1 MPAQQLGPPGSRV
14 TVWSREGDVAVAYHA
29 CMAEQ
34 SIVLVGNASEG
45 TLASFRLGR
54 EGLEPLA
61 VSRVGAGCSTF
72 AVDAA
77 RGLVYCA
84 TKEPAPAILTLV
96 LDRATGA
103 LTETARAAI
112 DDPLASLA
120 LAREGSVLLGAS
132 YHGGWGQVW
141 PVAGGRLGAATAR
154 VEYDALHCAITTA
167 AGDVAYFVSLGD
179 DLVVQSALAAD
190 GTLTP
195 LDPPVVAA
203 PKGAGARHLVLAD
216 DERSAYLM
224 TEFTGQAIRYLRDEA
239 GTLTGVEA
247 VDAFDPDAGLTV
259 SRRGADP
266 RAEGL
271 IWGSDVHL
279 ARDGAW
285 LLCSERSA
293 STIAAVRLGADGSLG
308 SELVLSPTEQ
318 QPRGFAVTPDG
329 RGVIVA
335 GEASGHVSY
344 AEVNADGTLTLK
356 GRYASGAGA
365 NWVRFA

>member
-1 MPAQQLGPPGSRV
+1 
-14 TVWSREGDVAVAYHA
+14 
-29 CMAEQ
+29 MAEQ
-34 SIVLVGNASEG
+34 SIVLVGNASDG
-45 TLASFRLGR
+45 TIASFRLGDQA
-54 EGLEPLA
+54 LVPLA
-61 VSRVGAGCSTF
+61 VSRVGSGCSAF
-72 AVDAA
+72 AVDAV

-84 TKEPAPAILTLV
+84 TKEPCPAVVTLR

-120 LAREGSVLLGAS
+120 LARDGGLLLGAS
-132 YHGGWGQVW
+132 YHGGWGAVW
-141 PVAGGRLGAATAR
+141 PVTDGRLRAATAR
-154 VEYDALHCAITTA
+154 VEHDALHCVLTTA
-167 AGDVAYFVSLGD
+167 AGDAAYFVSLGE
-179 DLVVQSALAAD
+179 DLIVQCALAAD
-190 GTLTP
+190 GTLVP
-195 LDPPVVAA
+195 LDPPSVAA
-203 PKGAGARHLVLAD
+203 PKGSGARHLVLAG

-247 VDAFDPDAGLTV
+247 VDAFDPHAGLKV

-271 IWGSDVHL
+271 IWGADLHL

-285 LLCSERSA
+285 LLCSERAA
-293 STIAAVRLGADGSLG
+293 STIVAVPLGRGGSLG
-308 SELVLSPTEQ
+308 TQVVVSPAEQ

-329 RGVIVA
+329 RGVVVA
-335 GEASGHVSY
+335 GEASGQVSY
-344 AEVNADGTLTLK
+344 AGVNDDGTLVLK

>member
-1 MPAQQLGPPGSRV
+1 MEPLFA
-14 TVWSREGDVAVAYHA
+14 
-29 CMAEQ
+29 
-34 SIVLVGNASEG
+34 LVGNSKDG
-45 TLASFRLGR
+45 TVTTL
-54 EGLEPLA
+54 
-61 VSRVGAGCSTF
+61 RVA
-72 AVDAA
+72 D
-77 RGLVYCA
+77 
-84 TKEPAPAILTLV
+84 
-96 LDRATGA
+96 GA
-103 LTETARAAI
+103 LTEVATTSVAPGL
-112 DDPLASLA
+112 PLAVDRARSLVYA
-120 LAREGSVLLGAS
+120 GTSDPRGVSVLRLLPTGALEPVGSYPAHGASVYLTLSSDGGLLFSAS
-132 YHGGWGQVW
+132 YHDHLGEVWRVTEDGVLTPVGGPILRQNMHSVQLS
-141 PVAGGRLGAATAR
+141 ADDRF
-154 VEYDALHCAITTA
+154 
-167 AGDVAYFVSLGD
+167 AYFVSLGD

-203 PKGAGARHLVLAD
+203 PKGAGARHLVLAA

-279 ARDGAW
+279 ARGGAW

-293 STIAAVRLGADGSLG
+293 STIAAVRLGAGGSLG
-308 SELVLSPTEQ
+308 GELVLSPTEQ

-344 AEVNADGTLTLK
+344 SEVNADGTLTLK

>member
-1 MPAQQLGPPGSRV
+1 MSA
-14 TVWSREGDVAVAYHA
+14 
-29 CMAEQ
+29 Q
-34 SIVLVGNASEG
+34 SIVLVGNASDG
-45 TLASFRLGR
+45 TIASFRLG
-54 EGLEPLA
+54 EAALEPLA

-84 TKEPAPAILTLV
+84 TKEPAPAILTLA
-96 LDRATGA
+96 LDRTTGG
-103 LTETARAAI
+103 LTEVARARI

-120 LAREGSVLLGAS
+120 LARHGDLLIGAS
-132 YHGGWGQVW
+132 YHGGWGAVW
-141 PVAGGRLGAATAR
+141 PVNDGRLGAATAR
-154 VEYDALHCAITTA
+154 VEHDALHCAIATA
-167 AGDVAYFVSLGD
+167 AGDVAYFVSLGE
-179 DLVVQSALAAD
+179 DLIAQCALGAD

-195 LDPPVVAA
+195 LDPPSVAA
-203 PKGAGARHLVLAD
+203 PKGAGARHLVLAAD
-216 DERSAYLM
+216 GRSAYLI

-247 VDAFDPDAGLTV
+247 VDAHDPAAGLRV

-271 IWGSDVHL
+271 IWGADVHL

-293 STIAAVRLGADGSLG
+293 STIAAVRLDADGSLG
-308 SELVLSPTEQ
+308 AEIVLSPTEQ

-335 GEASGHVSY
+335 GEASGQVSY
-344 AEVNADGTLTLK
+344 ARVNDDGTLTLK